1 MSSTLFGWTTVY
13 LKTFEEAV
21 EQKGHPA
28 NFTDNINSPHF
39 VRKWEGTNCPG
50 KKIGKHNLNL
60 NLWR

>member
-1 MSSTLFGWTTVY
+1 MSSTSFGWTTVY

-50 KKIGKHNLNL
+50 KKLENII
-60 NLWR
+60 